1 MHTPSAIFL
10 AIGSLALA
18 ASVASLPSGSNA
30 TEGLSAEQCCTRLK
44 GVLDSSQVLF
54 PDSEEY
60 DAQEASYYSGEQALQ
75 RPACRVTPSNAEDVS
90 RVVKFATL
98 NDCNFAV
105 RSGGHMNWVG
115 SSNIGEAGFTIDLE
129 DMKRIEL
136 LDNSKTVAISPGLR
150 WADVYSFLSPHNLH
164 TAGGRSSGVGVGGFL
179 LGGGISFL
187 SLEFGFGSDNVVN
200 YEIVL
205 ADGSIVNANE
215 SVSSDL
221 YWALKGGSTNYGIV
235 TRFDMATFPLTEI
248 WGGSLFYNATLG
260 PTFYEYLVGFTQ
272 RLSVDPHGLLAPIL
286 AWNAAEKDYLIWTPN
301 AYLGPEAFPSPLYDG
316 LQDIPTI
323 RDTMRITNLTSVTDE
338 IENGSPGGS
347 RTQWFAL
354 AFKANAELP
363 WDIHLKGDDIFK
375 PFLSRPNTSWA
386 LTMQPINVG
395 MIAAA
400 KNRGGNP
407 FGLTEEDGDLFLV
420 LISVFWT
427 DPGDDVDMKG
437 ATQDLLKWS
446 TDTAK
451 ERGLF
456 NRFIYMNYALN
467 TQPVLESFGQENF
480 DRMKEVKEKYD
491 PRGLLNVWKGGY
503 KL

>member
-1 MHTPSAIFL
+1 MRTLSTTLL
-10 AIGSLALA
+10 AIAPLALA
-18 ASVASLPSGSNA
+18 ASVESLLSRSNA
-30 TEGLSAEQCCTRLK
+30 TEGRSAEQCCTLLSD
-44 GVLDSSQVLF
+44 VLNSSQVLF
-54 PDSEEY
+54 PNSEEY
-60 DAQEASYYSGEQALQ
+60 AAQEASYYSGEQVLQ

-90 RVVKFATL
+90 KIVKFATS
-98 NDCNFAV
+98 NNCNFAV

-115 SSNIGEAGFTIDLE
+115 SSNIGEDGFTVDLE
-129 DMKRIEL
+129 EMKQIEL
-136 LDNSKTVAISPGLR
+136 LNNSKTVTISPGLR
-150 WADVYSFLSPHNLH
+150 WADVYGFLSPRNLH

-187 SLEFGFGSDNVVN
+187 SLEFGFGSDNVIN

-215 SVSSDL
+215 SERSDL

-272 RLSVDPHGLLAPIL
+272 RLSIDPHGLLAPIL

-347 RTQWFAL
+347 RTQWRR
-354 AFKANAELP
+354 N
-363 WDIHLKGDDIFK
+363 IQTV
-375 PFLSRPNTSWA
+375 PFSTEHVLGA
-386 LTMQPINVG
+386 HHAPINVG

-427 DPGDDVDMKG
+427 DPEDDVNMKG
-437 ATQDLLKWS
+437 ATQRLLEWA

-467 TQPVLESFGQENF
+467 TQPVLESFGQDNF
-480 DRMKEVKEKYD
+480 NRMKKVKAKYD
-491 PRGLLNVWKGGY
+491 PKGLLNVWKGGY